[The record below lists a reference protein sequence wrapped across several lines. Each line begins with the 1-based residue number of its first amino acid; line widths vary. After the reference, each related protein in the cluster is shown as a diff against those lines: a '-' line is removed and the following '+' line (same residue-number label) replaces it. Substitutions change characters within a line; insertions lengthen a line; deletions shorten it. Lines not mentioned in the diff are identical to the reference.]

1 MAVDKWLN
9 FKYDE
14 VLKKWSRLAVSH
26 RNKVQCYFFKMSKRK
41 NKEKSTYVEVH
52 VETWG
57 FRWVCVQPNN
67 DALPRDCATLYRW
80 QQQPLGGHESGVQ
93 RVLKGVERAQ
103 HTVKKS
109 GWVLVGGQSFSRMC

>member
-1 MAVDKWLN
+1 ML
-9 FKYDE
+9 
-14 VLKKWSRLAVSH
+14 
-26 RNKVQCYFFKMSKRK
+26 FFFFQISERK

-80 QQQPLGGHESGVQ
+80 QQPPLGGHGSDVQ

-109 GWVLVGGQSFSRMC
+109 GYVADVLKCSRVLKKIHLSSAAFLCSN